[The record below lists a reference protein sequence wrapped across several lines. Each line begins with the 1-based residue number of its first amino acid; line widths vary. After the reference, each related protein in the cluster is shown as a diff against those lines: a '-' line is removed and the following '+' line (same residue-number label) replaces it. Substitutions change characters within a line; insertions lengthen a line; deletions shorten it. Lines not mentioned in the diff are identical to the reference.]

1 MYTFFHSRENDEY
14 ADRSDEE
21 EGEYNYNQRVEKKE
35 KQDREK
41 LISSQFKLRK
51 GVSAS
56 FLSLPFFFFRI
67 PSLSLSSLGL
77 LSSTGFT
84 QGADKL

>member
-41 LISSQFKLRK
+41 LITSQFKLRK

-56 FLSLPFFFFRI
+56 FLSLSF
-67 PSLSLSSLGL
+67 L
-77 LSSTGFT
+77 LPHSFSFSVQLRAFEQCLIYTRGR
-84 QGADKL
+84 